1 MYLFI
6 HSKPFG
12 THGANLARQP
22 HIDITLVEDKHG
34 IPATAVKIASTSRF
48 GYYKLESQIDSWTI
62 DFTLAFHVMIF
73 DDRFMYMMEFSTEPD
88 REQIVLYDRKLVL
101 R

>member
-6 HSKPFG
+6 HNKPFG
-12 THGANLARQP
+12 THGAELTKHSSIVFTPVA
-22 HIDITLVEDKHG
+22 DKHG
-34 IPATAVKIASTSRF
+34 IPATAVEIASTSNF

-73 DDRFMYMMEFSTEPD
+73 DDRFMYMMEFFTEPD
-88 REQIVLYDRKLVL
+88 GEQIVLYDRKLVL